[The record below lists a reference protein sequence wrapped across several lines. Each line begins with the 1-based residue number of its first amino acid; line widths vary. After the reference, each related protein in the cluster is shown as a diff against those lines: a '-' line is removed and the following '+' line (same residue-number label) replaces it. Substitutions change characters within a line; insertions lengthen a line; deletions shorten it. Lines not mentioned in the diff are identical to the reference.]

1 MNAPI
6 IFRNFEK
13 LLWNSYMPAENPESL
28 GLVPESVTRRQ
39 EVTLVK
45 INRTW
50 HSDVRDFEGDR
61 ESADLSDDNEEVPKD
76 TIISGLTS
84 LEDDYRLQNMS
95 SRIRAG
101 LIEKAKLLLSMNSV
115 WIGPVTMNG
124 FPSFSVTSK
133 SGKRS
138 NYVVL
143 ENSGKVEC
151 ECPHWKAIKI
161 CSYALAVA
169 AKEDELPSVS

>member
-1 MNAPI
+1 
-6 IFRNFEK
+6 
-13 LLWNSYMPAENPESL
+13 MPAENPESL

-45 INRTW
+45 TNRTW

-84 LEDDYRLQNMS
+84 LEEDYRLQNMS

-101 LIEKAKLLLSMNSV
+101 LIEKAKLLLSMNS
-115 WIGPVTMNG
+115 G
-124 FPSFSVTSK
+124 
-133 SGKRS
+133 
-138 NYVVL
+138 
-143 ENSGKVEC
+143 
-151 ECPHWKAIKI
+151 
-161 CSYALAVA
+161 
-169 AKEDELPSVS
+169 